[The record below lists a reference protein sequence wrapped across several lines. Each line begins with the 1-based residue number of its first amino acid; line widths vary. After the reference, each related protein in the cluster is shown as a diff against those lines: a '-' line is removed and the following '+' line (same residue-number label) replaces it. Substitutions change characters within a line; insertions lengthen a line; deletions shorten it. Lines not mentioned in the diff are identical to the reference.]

1 MINQFKNEIVLGVD
15 EAGRGPLAGP
25 VCVAGCIFKE
35 KADDKLIHKLKDSK
49 QLTGKAR
56 EAYFDAIKENTYHH
70 IVLKSAE
77 EIDRKGISKCI
88 SDAIEEIFYALE
100 SRCDI
105 CVFDGNWNP
114 MKGEKKFT
122 TLVKAD
128 DLVKE
133 VSAASILAKV
143 TRDRI
148 MVDLEKDYPGY
159 GFDFHKGYGTKK
171 HLDAI
176 KKLGLTKEHRK
187 TFKIKG
193 VSNLL

>member
-1 MINQFKNEIVLGVD
+1 MIEQFKNKKILGID
-15 EAGRGPLAGP
+15 ESARGCIAGS
-25 VCVAGCIFKE
+25 VCIAGCIFKE
-35 KADDKLIHKLKDSK
+35 NADSKLIHKLKDSK

-56 EAYFDAIKENTYHH
+56 EAYFESIKENTYHH

-88 SDAIEEIFYALE
+88 TEAIEEIFYTLE
-100 SRCDI
+100 SKCDI

-148 MVDLEKDYPGY
+148 MIDLEKQYPGY
-159 GFDFHKGYGTKK
+159 GFDFHKGYGTRK

-193 VSNLL
+193 VSS